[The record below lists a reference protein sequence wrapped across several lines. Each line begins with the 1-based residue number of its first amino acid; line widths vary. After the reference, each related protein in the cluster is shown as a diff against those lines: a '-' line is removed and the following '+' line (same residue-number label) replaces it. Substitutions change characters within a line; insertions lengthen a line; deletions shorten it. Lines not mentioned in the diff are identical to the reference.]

1 MRAEN
6 SAIHMEVLHAISGRL
21 RVQLEKEIPSEIPF
35 YAIDGVRQVQY
46 NPLLRTLLCRYD
58 PDKISED
65 CLLMRMGAIYA
76 GMRGNGLLHIRHAE
90 DEEYKMSAGA
100 WLALGA
106 IAADMATRACGYSLA
121 SVTRWVSIIA
131 TLSAVTEHGYQELNT
146 RGSFDP
152 EVMSVVYLIN
162 AIGKT
167 NESRAGLVAWIVT
180 FGRHLFPKPVREE
193 AYLVCPGKRSIT
205 ITPVKNSP
213 TVRDFAGNM
222 FSRGVESL
230 AKKV

>member
-46 NPLLRTLLCRYD
+46 NPRLRTLLCRYD

-121 SVTRWVSIIA
+121 SVTRWVSIVA

-146 RGSFDP
+146 ASTP
-152 EVMSVVYLIN
+152 
-162 AIGKT
+162 
-167 NESRAGLVAWIVT
+167 
-180 FGRHLFPKPVREE
+180 
-193 AYLVCPGKRSIT
+193 RS
-205 ITPVKNSP
+205 
-213 TVRDFAGNM
+213 
-222 FSRGVESL
+222 
-230 AKKV
+230 

>member
-1 MRAEN
+1 
-6 SAIHMEVLHAISGRL
+6 
-21 RVQLEKEIPSEIPF
+21 
-35 YAIDGVRQVQY
+35 
-46 NPLLRTLLCRYD
+46 
-58 PDKISED
+58 
-65 CLLMRMGAIYA
+65 MRMGAIYA

-121 SVTRWVSIIA
+121 SVTRWVSIVA

-167 NESRAGLVAWIVT
+167 NESRAGLGCMA
-180 FGRHLFPKPVREE
+180 E
-193 AYLVCPGKRSIT
+193 
-205 ITPVKNSP
+205 
-213 TVRDFAGNM
+213 
-222 FSRGVESL
+222 
-230 AKKV
+230 

>member
-46 NPLLRTLLCRYD
+46 NPRLRTLLCRYD

-121 SVTRWVSIIA
+121 SVTLFRSERDEMGFHCRYA
-131 TLSAVTEHGYQELNT
+131 FGGDGARLSGTQYPRQL
-146 RGSFDP
+146 RP
-152 EVMSVVYLIN
+152 
-162 AIGKT
+162 
-167 NESRAGLVAWIVT
+167 
-180 FGRHLFPKPVREE
+180 
-193 AYLVCPGKRSIT
+193 
-205 ITPVKNSP
+205 
-213 TVRDFAGNM
+213 
-222 FSRGVESL
+222 
-230 AKKV
+230 